1 MHENRLP
8 AYILDRSNFVVS
20 GSNTVSETDLTLIL
34 TSRARSDYG
43 AIDIRAGSTIEV
55 TAPAL
60 GAAVGIPGIAIWVDG
75 HAPAASDTFDGGR
88 TQNING
94 AIYLPGRQ
102 VKICR
107 RLTLRHPLQSAD
119 RRRGHVHRKL
129 LFPAR
134 LRGSRLIR
142 PGPAVPPR
150 RVIHF

>member
-1 MHENRLP
+1 MVS
-8 AYILDRSNFVVS
+8 DSSTVS
-20 GSNTVSETDLTLIL
+20 GTDLTLIL
-34 TSRARSDYG
+34 TSRTRSDYG
-43 AIDIRAGSTIEV
+43 EIDIRAGSTIEV

-60 GAAVGIPGIAIWVDG
+60 GAAEGILGIAIWVDG

-119 RRRGHVHRKL
+119 RRRGHVTGNSYFRHDCAGVGL
-129 LFPAR
+129 SDPDPPSLFAE
-134 LRGSRLIR
+134 
-142 PGPAVPPR
+142 
-150 RVIHF
+150 